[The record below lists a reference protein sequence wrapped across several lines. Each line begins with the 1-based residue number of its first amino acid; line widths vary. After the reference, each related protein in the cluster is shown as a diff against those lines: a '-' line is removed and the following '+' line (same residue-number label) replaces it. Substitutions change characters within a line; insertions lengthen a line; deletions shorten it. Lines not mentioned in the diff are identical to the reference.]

1 MVTLSDTGV
10 SLDRE
15 STTSTGQTRD
25 STIKSIH
32 QLPLPSQSQPITTSS
47 STAPIAAPRHLM
59 DVPEG
64 EVVQLDE
71 PPRTPLS
78 PRTSVE
84 QQEVPFPINHPDH
97 GIEIVDSP
105 DSIKDTFPSP
115 GLAPPYPT
123 ASSSTAL
130 YQNFPFG
137 GPATTRPSTSRRT
150 SNASSVHP
158 NIYHSPRIAPRSPP
172 ATGSPAGSR
181 PPSRAPSLGSH
192 HALNAGLS
200 GRTRSLSNQSGSSTS
215 GRQGANVSRRSS
227 AAGGGWRQ
235 SFSGGL
241 RARPPSTLIPAPGH
255 ESDTIPPSSSGS
267 GSNENLNR
275 GTIKGSL
282 LPAASLRGSSPR
294 PRSPG
299 TIVIKDFAYTVQ
311 DDRFVGVYPGSSNS
325 QPASR
330 ASSEAGDLFFSSGLP
345 SGLGRSGSRGGGSG
359 NRRKSSFGGWAGF
372 FGGWGGRNRD
382 SGQSGG
388 LGLGNLTKV
397 DTDVDLSSDL
407 TPSSSFA
414 EEGKS
419 PLIGIT
425 RDENG
430 ERHHHDVWE
439 DDVSGEGELDG
450 EEEFGPEPVGRYRV
464 AYAFEGLGGH
474 EMNVEEG
481 DMLDVKGRGGG
492 VGWVIAVRL
501 REASSTDELME
512 GLVPESYL
520 EIASES

>member
-1 MVTLSDTGV
+1 MVTLSDAGV
-10 SLDRE
+10 SNDRD
-15 STTSTGQTRD
+15 TTTVQTKD
-25 STIKSIH
+25 HYLIKSTH
-32 QLPLPSQSQPITTSS
+32 QLNPSQP
-47 STAPIAAPRHLM
+47 STAGNSNNNPPLVAPRHLM

-64 EVVQLDE
+64 EVVQLDD

-78 PRTSVE
+78 PTTTVDHPHHH
-84 QQEVPFPINHPDH
+84 QEVPFPINHPDH

-130 YQNFPFG
+130 YQNHPFG
-137 GPATTRPSTSRRT
+137 NPSVVRPSTSRRT

-158 NIYHSPRIAPRSPP
+158 SVYHSPRIAPRSPSG
-172 ATGSPAGSR
+172 TGSPAGSR

-200 GRTRSLSNQSGSSTS
+200 GRTRSLSNQSQSGSSTS
-215 GRQGANVSRRSS
+215 GPRGANVSRRSS

-255 ESDTIPPSSSGS
+255 ESETIPPSSDGS
-267 GSNENLNR
+267 DSFQQD
-275 GTIKGSL
+275 TIKGSL
-282 LPAASLRGSSPR
+282 LPAASLRGPSPSPR
-294 PRSPG
+294 PRSPHAV
-299 TIVIKDFAYTVQ
+299 IIKDFAYTAH
-311 DDRFVGVYPGSSNS
+311 DDRFIGVYPSSGGS

-345 SGLGRSGSRGGGSG
+345 SGLGRSGSKGGSG
-359 NRRKSSFGGWAGF
+359 NRRKSSFGGWGGF
-372 FGGWGGRNRD
+372 FGGWRRGSAQG
-382 SGQSGG
+382 SG

-407 TPSSSFA
+407 TPSSSFT

-419 PLIGIT
+419 PLIGIA

-439 DDVSGEGELDG
+439 DEDVSGDGELEGEEDI
-450 EEEFGPEPVGRYRV
+450 GPEPVGRYRV

-501 REASSTDELME
+501 RAAHSSEELME

-520 EIASES
+520 EVADS